1 MAAAS
6 PEPEQVTY
14 LLPRRWPFP
23 TGSEVVSGWQNSQSV
38 GRMLLEDSIMLELTK
53 EQCHELKKENG
64 ESVRIL
70 DPETH
75 QEYVLVRAVLFDRLK
90 SLLAIDEEKEF
101 ANEIYP
107 QVMEVFA
114 REG

>member
-1 MAAAS
+1 
-6 PEPEQVTY
+6 
-14 LLPRRWPFP
+14 
-23 TGSEVVSGWQNSQSV
+23 
-38 GRMLLEDSIMLELTK
+38 MLELTK

-114 REG
+114 REGWNDPSMDIYNELDPRGQS